1 MVSLG
6 NLEWSNL
13 GIESFDEAADVSL
26 ASMGVGGNGGGVGPP
41 FVGVVVTVTRLMLE
55 EGALVD

>member
-1 MVSLG
+1 MHVSIKKLNWLLPGYVSIQVPMVSLG

-26 ASMGVGGNGGGVGPP
+26 ASMGYGGNGGGED
-41 FVGVVVTVTRLMLE
+41 L
-55 EGALVD
+55 